1 MSRKVIDLYLDLPAD
16 NLYLNRLSMYCLG
29 DGPHTRNGYRR
40 YFQGNEAK
48 TIGFTLEELDRIVAE
63 QGEKPLNRQF
73 PSALSSTK

>member
-1 MSRKVIDLYLDLPAD
+1 MTFIWIFQLII
-16 NLYLNRLSMYCLG
+16 LYLNRLSMYCLG

-48 TIGFTLEELDRIVAE
+48 TIGFTLEELDRIVADR
-63 QGEKPLNRQF
+63 GKKPLNRQF